1 MVKGN
6 VWMGGWY
13 VCYGDEVCGVGRG
26 SRHNSFPT
34 KNERPSQP

>member
-13 VCYGDEVCGVGRG
+13 VTGNCYGDEVCRWGKVQG
-26 SRHNSFPT
+26 F
-34 KNERPSQP
+34 